1 MIIISNAKK
10 IQIKKLTR
18 SIMNLNDKNENENKQ
33 SLVYTLDSE
42 CSQKS

>member
-1 MIIISNAKK
+1 MIIISNGKK

-18 SIMNLNDKNENENKQ
+18 SITNLNDKNEKNKQ
-33 SLVYTLDSE
+33 SLVYKLDSE